1 MPLFVAEHTHPA
13 EQCPA
18 KNPQMAP
25 ALLQLVSRANAAKYG
40 LTIHGDAVTNGGHHL
55 YLILEGPNADAV
67 RTYLSPFGMAG
78 TLDVHP
84 ASHCEAVV
92 ARGSC

>member
-18 KNPQMAP
+18 QNPQMAP
-25 ALLQLVSRANAAKYG
+25 ALLQLVSPVNAAKHG

-55 YLILEGPNADAV
+55 YLILEGPNVDTV
-67 RTYLSPFGMAG
+67 REYLRPFGMLG
-78 TLDVHP
+78 TLAVLP